1 MVSRKKKQVQC
12 SPLGGIIKPC
22 LVVEVELRMKCDFRA
37 DELDLVI
44 SEPSRHILLKRLCT
58 KLLLQYSLPC
68 AILVC
73 TEIAWLVDA

>member
-1 MVSRKKKQVQC
+1 
-12 SPLGGIIKPC
+12 
-22 LVVEVELRMKCDFRA
+22 MKCDFRA